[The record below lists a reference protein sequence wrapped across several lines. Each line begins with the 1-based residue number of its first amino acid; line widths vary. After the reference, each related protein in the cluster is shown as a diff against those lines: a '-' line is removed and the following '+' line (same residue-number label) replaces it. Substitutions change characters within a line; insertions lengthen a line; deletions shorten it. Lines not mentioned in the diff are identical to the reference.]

1 MFRRLST
8 LLRGFLSLFI
18 TGLEKAN
25 PQALIEAERE
35 NLRHQI
41 ARFNENL
48 ASHAGFCERLL
59 RQVKAQEVQ
68 ERELAGKAAAHLK
81 AGNRELAGQYALQ
94 LKNLKEQLEENRGQ
108 LEDAEKTYQ
117 NLLKAREVSVREA
130 TEKID
135 KLKRLISE
143 TELLEAQAELQ
154 EMAAGMVSS
163 IGGAGDTLNRVE
175 GYLNE
180 RRDQAAGRARVATGS
195 LDMTEIN
202 IKEEEQSALA
212 EQALAEFSSAYGV
225 ELPPA
230 TATAAPSTSSAP
242 PTPMPAKEMG
252 PSTS

>member
-59 RQVKAQEVQ
+59 RQVKAQEAQ

-130 TEKID
+130 TEKIE

-180 RRDQAAGRARVATGS
+180 RRDQAAGRARVASGS

-225 ELPPA
+225 ELPAA
-230 TATAAPSTSSAP
+230 TAQTTPASPAPSTP
-242 PTPMPAKEMG
+242 RPAKEMG
-252 PSTS
+252 PSSS